1 MPLSCAQMELM
12 DVILMDAEHR
22 KQKSIESN
30 IPMCTEE
37 QKLRLLQAIHF
48 IMHDQLMLVESSIDV
63 LDNVHHGHP
72 IRKVISASSGREFW
86 KVSSTFTSNRSH
98 STFAKNHYVCTTT
111 YCSCKR
117 FAEQAKVFCNDGL
130 LCKHLLAVRIGTALN
145 LILEEV
151 VDDAIFVEMMCQHT
165 T

>member
-12 DVILMDAEHR
+12 DVILMDAENR
-22 KQKSIESN
+22 KQKSIEN
-30 IPMCTEE
+30 NDPMCTEE

-72 IRKVISASSGREFW
+72 IRKIISASSGREFW
-86 KVSSTFTSNRSH
+86 KVSSTFPSNRSH
-98 STFAKNHYVCTTT
+98 GTFAKNHYVCTST
-111 YCSCKR
+111 YCSCKS
-117 FAEQAKVFCNDGL
+117 FAEQAKVFYDDGV

-145 LILEEV
+145 LIVDEV
-151 VDDAIFVEMMCQHT
+151 VDDAIFVEMMCQQT